1 MPGFSP
7 VIPLE
12 LDPSDG
18 FSLTKTYKEVGR
30 QNLKT
35 LILTNPGERIME
47 PAFGAGIR
55 RRLFEP
61 KAGTTYAVIE
71 AEILSQVAS
80 YLPYIKIR
88 KIIFDELKDP
98 YSKQDLLHSIAIRII
113 YYIDALNISDE
124 LEVLVSI

>member
-30 QNLKT
+30 QNLKA

-61 KAGTTYAVIE
+61 KTGTTYAVIE

-98 YSKQDLLHSIAIRII
+98 YSKQDLFNSIAIRII

-124 LEVLVSI
+124 LEVLISI